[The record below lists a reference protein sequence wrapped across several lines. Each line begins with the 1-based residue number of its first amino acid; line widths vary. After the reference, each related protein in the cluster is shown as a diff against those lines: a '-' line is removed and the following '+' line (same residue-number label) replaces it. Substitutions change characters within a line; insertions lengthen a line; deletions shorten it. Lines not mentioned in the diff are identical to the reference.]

1 MTTRKRVTP
10 SLDQVP
16 QYSREALLTI
26 EEVAQALRCSVRM
39 VERADLPTIYIGRGK
54 LRRYCWGSVFDTL
67 LERSA

>member
-1 MTTRKRVTP
+1 MKKREVP

-39 VERADLPTIYIGRGK
+39 VERCDLPTIYIGKGK
-54 LRRYCWGSVFDTL
+54 LRRFCWGDVFDTL
-67 LERSA
+67 RGRAA